1 METNPIFSNNI
12 IKGQHFLNI
21 AEDLGQILVVR
32 HTLLVITEITPHLN
46 NQSGW
51 VGIRQV
57 GSKPS

>member
-1 METNPIFSNNI
+1 METNPVFSNNI

-46 NQSGW
+46 K
-51 VGIRQV
+51 VVVIRQV
-57 GSKPS
+57 ESKPS